1 MCGCGV
7 QKYRLSK
14 YYTTFINKG
23 RVTCWARRLHTLRV
37 PGGRGIVV
45 VQFSVTWQIFTLAAS
60 GKLYNHAT
68 GVEFFFKI

>member
-1 MCGCGV
+1 MRGCGV

-23 RVTCWARRLHTLRV
+23 RVTCWARPIAYTLRV

-45 VQFSVTWQIFTLAAS
+45 VQFSVTWQIFTLAA
-60 GKLYNHAT
+60 T
-68 GVEFFFKI
+68 GNSMSTQPV